1 MASKNQQEFMRDLKL
16 VYRAVSKDAVASALD
31 DLETKWGE
39 QYPIA
44 IKNWYDN

>member
-1 MASKNQQEFMRDLKL
+1 MRDLKL